1 MSKLFSYL
9 PFKKEDKSGDA
20 ISLWYSVRMTIA
32 LKSIFTLSL
41 LIWAQLGLALSS
53 DQDKPIRIQADAA
66 TVDDKK
72 GITIY
77 SGNVSIDQG
86 SLLITADTVKVI
98 MSKQEVLQ
106 IIASMLP
113 QSKELAHYEQ
123 ESDKKKGLVSADAKM
138 ITYFLQEERIHLA
151 GNAKLN
157 QTGDI
162 FSGDLLHYD
171 LKKGIVELKGGHKK
185 RVNIVLKPK

>member
-1 MSKLFSYL
+1 M
-9 PFKKEDKSGDA
+9 
-20 ISLWYSVRMTIA
+20 SLWYDHNMTA
-32 LKSIFTLSL
+32 FLKILLTLSL
-41 LIWAQLGLALSS
+41 LVWAQLGQALSS
-53 DQDKPIRIQADAA
+53 DQDKPIQIQADAA

-98 MSKQEVLQ
+98 VSNKEVLQ

-113 QSKELAHYEQ
+113 QSKKRAHYEQ
-123 ESDKKKGLVSADAKM
+123 DSDMNKGLVTADAKM

-151 GNAKLN
+151 GDAKLN
-157 QTGDI
+157 QTGDV
-162 FSGDLLHYD
+162 FSGDLLRYD
-171 LKKGIVELKGGHKK
+171 LKKGIVDLTGSQKK
-185 RVNIVLKPK
+185 RVNIILKPKS

>member
-1 MSKLFSYL
+1 MSLCY
-9 PFKKEDKSGDA
+9 DD
-20 ISLWYSVRMTIA
+20 RMTILLKTA
-32 LKSIFTLSL
+32 LTLSL
-41 LIWAQLGLALSS
+41 LTWAQLVFGLSS
-53 DQDKPIRIQADAA
+53 DRDKPIRIQADAA

-98 MSKQEVLQ
+98 MSDQEVLQ

-113 QSKELAHYEQ
+113 QSKKRAHYEQ
-123 ESDKKKGLVSADAKM
+123 DSDKKKGLVSADARM
-138 ITYFLQEERIHLA
+138 ITYFLQEERIHLQGDA
-151 GNAKLN
+151 DLN

-171 LKKGIVELKGGHKK
+171 LKNGIVDLKGSQKK
-185 RVNIVLKPK
+185 RVNIILRPKK

>member
-1 MSKLFSYL
+1 MLTWLKLIL
-9 PFKKEDKSGDA
+9 
-20 ISLWYSVRMTIA
+20 
-32 LKSIFTLSL
+32 TLSL
-41 LIWAQLGLALSS
+41 LTWIQSGWALSS
-53 DQDKPIRIQADAA
+53 DQDKLIRIQADAA

-98 MSKQEVLQ
+98 MSKKEILQ

-113 QSKELAHYEQ
+113 QSKKLAHYEQ
-123 ESDKKKGLVSADAKM
+123 ASDKDKGLVSADAKM
-138 ITYFLQEERIHLA
+138 ITYFLQEERIHLSGDA
-151 GNAKLN
+151 RLN

-171 LKKGIVELKGGHKK
+171 LKKGIVDLKGGHKK
-185 RVNIVLKPK
+185 RVNIILKPKP